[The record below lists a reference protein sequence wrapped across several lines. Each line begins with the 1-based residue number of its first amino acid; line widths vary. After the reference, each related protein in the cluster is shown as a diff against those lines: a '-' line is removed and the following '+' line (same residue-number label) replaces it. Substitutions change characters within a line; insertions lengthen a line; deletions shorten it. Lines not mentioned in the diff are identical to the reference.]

1 MAHVPAGLAA
11 TAAAPVICAG
21 LTTYKGIEMTK
32 ARPGEWLVV
41 SGTGGLGHP
50 AIQDAKI
57 MRLQVCAVDIDDG
70 TLAHAT
76 RLGAD
81 LVVNASDG
89 DPVWAVKKGTDG
101 GAHGVLITA
110 PSLDAFKQGVGMTR
124 KPGTCALVGLPPG
137 DQRDIPAPGA
147 RGRAVPRRH
156 RFHALSGSL
165 AGIFNFAHGTPRR
178 RPMLCSGAGERLPNA
193 VAGPGPNRLRRRLLR
208 FRP

>member
-1 MAHVPAGLAA
+1 M
-11 TAAAPVICAG
+11 
-21 LTTYKGIEMTK
+21 
-32 ARPGEWLVV
+32 V
-41 SGTGGLGHP
+41 SGTGGLGYL
-50 AIQDAKI
+50 AIQYAKI
-57 MRLQVCAVDIDDG
+57 MGLQVCAVDIDDG

-101 GAHGVLITA
+101 GAHGVLVTA
-110 PSLDAFKQGVGMTR
+110 PSLGAFKQGVGMTR

-137 DQRDIPAPGA
+137 DQRDIPAAGA
-147 RGRAVPRRH
+147 WGRAVPRRH

-165 AGIFNFAHGTPRR
+165 AGMFDFAHGTPRR

-193 VAGPGPNRLRRRLLR
+193 VASPGTNRLRRKLLR